1 MRRLGLLALLLPLA
15 TLQPAAHAAT
25 AAQDYVVAVNGAEAH
40 GLLALPDG
48 EVKGI
53 VVLLHGY
60 GHKAESHRGH
70 LERLASLGHV
80 AVAMDYRGEGFA
92 LRAGAD
98 DSIAATRDLVQRYPG
113 EPLVLYSVS
122 MGTAVA
128 GMVLAE
134 LPVFDYWVNNEGLAD
149 LPELHTEASL
159 LAPANA
165 YAAKAVADM
174 DAECGGKPAQQPA
187 CYRDRSAA
195 LRAAEFRNLKG
206 VVLAHGLNDGL
217 VPYDQGREMQ
227 AALNA
232 AGIPND
238 YHTVLRGNPGGEG
251 TTITGYAGH
260 NVDGLAGHGTESND
274 AHALTAL
281 SFALLERVLDGS
293 LVPSGRE
300 FVEDRGLGT
309 LP

>member
-1 MRRLGLLALLLPLA
+1 MRWLPLLALVLLPLLA
-15 TLQPAAHAAT
+15 PTPALAAS
-25 AAQDYVVAVNGAEAH
+25 AQDYVVTVGGEDAH

-48 EVKGI
+48 DVKGI
-53 VVLLHGY
+53 VVIAHGY
-60 GHKAESHRGH
+60 GHKAASHRGH
-70 LERLASLGHV
+70 VERLASLGYA
-80 AVAMDYRGEGFA
+80 AVAMDYRGEGFP

-98 DSIAATRDLVQRYPG
+98 DTLAATRDLMARYPG
-113 EPLVLYSVS
+113 KPVVLYSVS

-128 GMVLAE
+128 GIVLAE
-134 LPVFDYWVNNEGLAD
+134 LPVFDYWVDNEGLSD

-174 DAECGGKPAQQPA
+174 NEECGGAPAQQPA
-187 CYRDRSAA
+187 CYQQRSAA

-206 VVLAHGLNDGL
+206 VVLTHGLNDGL
-217 VPYDQGREMQ
+217 VPHDQGREMQ
-227 AALNA
+227 GALEA

-238 YHTVLRGNPGGEG
+238 FYTVARGNVGGEG
-251 TTITGYAGH
+251 TTLTGYGGQ

-281 SFALLERVLDGS
+281 SFALLEQVLDGT

-300 FVEDRGLGT
+300 HVVDRELGT

>member
-1 MRRLGLLALLLPLA
+1 MRRLAPLALLLPLVA
-15 TLQPAAHAAT
+15 PIVPAEDAPPV
-25 AAQDYVVAVNGAEAH
+25 QDYALTVGGQEAR

-48 EVKGI
+48 EPSAI
-53 VVLLHGY
+53 VVILHGY
-60 GHKAESHRGH
+60 GHKAESHRAH
-70 LERLASLGHV
+70 LARLADLGYA
-80 AVAMDYRGEGFA
+80 AVAMDYRGEGFP

-98 DSIAATRDLVQRYPG
+98 DSVAATRDLMARYPG
-113 EPLVLYSVS
+113 VPVVLYSVS

-149 LPELHTEASL
+149 LPKLHTEASL

-187 CYRDRSAA
+187 CYQERSAA

-227 AALNA
+227 AALKA
-232 AGIPND
+232 AGIPQD
-238 YHTVLRGNPGGEG
+238 FYTVVRGNPGGEG
-251 TTITGYAGH
+251 TTITGYGGQ

-274 AHALTAL
+274 AHAMTAL

-300 FVEDRGLGT
+300 HVVDREMGT